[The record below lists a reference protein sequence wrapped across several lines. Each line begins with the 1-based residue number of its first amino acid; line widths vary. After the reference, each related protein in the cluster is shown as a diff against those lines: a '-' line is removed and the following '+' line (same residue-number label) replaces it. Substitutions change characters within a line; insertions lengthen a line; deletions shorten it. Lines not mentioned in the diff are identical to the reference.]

1 LKKLA
6 FTLFSEKLAE
16 TALASDLLFSLLRQS
31 IPGQDGDRP
40 KALNFHKPFQP
51 ETAIKTV
58 PRRHSK
64 LKFTQAN
71 DSGSPQSGFSFT
83 LILVMTGL
91 LASAC
96 GPSVSQQR
104 ALMMM
109 AQVPAEQTSPAKLLP
124 EQVDPL
130 SYRLAPGDL
139 IDVKFTH
146 HPEENERVPLRPDG
160 LISLQIAGDINAAG
174 LTVAELQRLI
184 VEKSSATLRD
194 PVVSVIIAQ
203 LAEHKVYVGGDVAKP
218 GFVNFRDGLTPLQA
232 VIERG
237 GFTDTARM
245 DEVLYVTRM
254 GGEIQTQRLD
264 LEAVVQG
271 DSPEEIYMA
280 PDDIVFVPKTFI
292 GQANIW
298 VDQWI
303 RGLLPTVPR
312 PGFDLNAMA
321 F

>member
-1 LKKLA
+1 M
-6 FTLFSEKLAE
+6 FTLFSEKSE
-16 TALASDLLFSLLRQS
+16 DPPLASDLHLSLLRQS
-31 IPGQDGDRP
+31 IPGQDGDRGRET
-40 KALNFHKPFQP
+40 NFHKPFES
-51 ETAIKTV
+51 ETATKTV

-64 LKFTQAN
+64 LKFTQVK
-71 DSGSPQSGFSFT
+71 DSGSPLSGSFLGC
-83 LILVMTGL
+83 LIMLTGL
-91 LASAC
+91 LASSC
-96 GPSVSQQR
+96 GPSISQQR

-109 AQVPAEQTSPAKLLP
+109 AQVPAEQASPATLLP

-130 SYRLAPGDL
+130 SYRLAAGDL
-139 IDVKFTH
+139 IDVKFAH

-174 LTVAELQRLI
+174 LTVAELERLI
-184 VEKSSATLRD
+184 IEKSSATLRD

-312 PGFDLNAMA
+312 PGFDMGAMA

>member
-1 LKKLA
+1 M
-6 FTLFSEKLAE
+6 
-16 TALASDLLFSLLRQS
+16 
-31 IPGQDGDRP
+31 
-40 KALNFHKPFQP
+40 
-51 ETAIKTV
+51 
-58 PRRHSK
+58 
-64 LKFTQAN
+64 KFTQVN
-71 DSGSPQSGFSFT
+71 DSGLTTHSLAFAAMVLAAS
-83 LILVMTGL
+83 L
-91 LASAC
+91 LTIGC

-109 AQVPAEQTSPAKLLP
+109 AQVPAEQSSPATLLP

-130 SYRLAPGDL
+130 SYRLAAGDL

-174 LTVAELQRLI
+174 LTVGELERLI
-184 VEKSSATLRD
+184 VEKSSKTLRD

>member
-1 LKKLA
+1 LNIPTTILGKTPILLGAAKTAA
-6 FTLFSEKLAE
+6 F
-16 TALASDLLFSLLRQS
+16 
-31 IPGQDGDRP
+31 
-40 KALNFHKPFQP
+40 
-51 ETAIKTV
+51 AI
-58 PRRHSK
+58 
-64 LKFTQAN
+64 A
-71 DSGSPQSGFSFT
+71 
-83 LILVMTGL
+83 L
-91 LASAC
+91 LAIGC
-96 GPSVSQQR
+96 GPSVSHQR

-109 AQVPAEQTSPAKLLP
+109 ARVPIEQASPLALLP
-124 EQVDPL
+124 EQVDTL

-139 IDVKFTH
+139 LDVKFTH
-146 HPEENERVPLRPDG
+146 HPEENERTPVRPDG

-174 LTVAELQRLI
+174 LTVAELERLI
-184 VEKSSATLRD
+184 VEKSSLSLRN

-203 LAEHKVYVGGDVAKP
+203 LAEHKVYVGGDVNRP
-218 GFVNFRDGLTPLQA
+218 GFVNYRDGLTPLQA

-237 GFTDTARM
+237 GFTDTAM
-245 DEVLYVTRM
+245 MEEVLYVTRM

-271 DSPEEIYMA
+271 DSPGEVYMA

-292 GQANIW
+292 GKANIW

-312 PGFDLNAMA
+312 PGFDLNALA